1 MNKNRYKE
9 RLTLMERMERN
20 RRVKE
25 KRRMAK
31 RGYETI
37 EERKHREKRERFFN
51 RSYDIVST
59 IEAIFEVIL
68 MIGRGI
74 INFFDI

>member
-9 RLTLMERMERN
+9 RLTLLERIERH
-20 RRVKE
+20 RRSKE
-25 KRRMAK
+25 KKRMDK
-31 RGYETI
+31 IGYETI
-37 EERKHREKRERFFN
+37 EERKRREKRERFFD

-59 IEAIFEVIL
+59 IEAIFEIIL

-74 INFFDI
+74 INFFDR